1 MKKYLTKILQNEYKL
16 LFKALNSSTKSSF
29 TIDSLNLTLNN
40 NTPLGKKNEKLILPL
55 DEIITPRIFKN
66 EQWDYFIIKF
76 IKKNIK
82 YKNNYFFDIGAN
94 VGLISRQLQKLD
106 LKIKNYFCFEPEKNN
121 FNILSKNLINKKTY
135 LYNFGLASKNKKT
148 KIFDNKLNKSD
159 KSIYFDKNVV
169 TKNNLSKII
178 LKDSNIV
185 FKKIIDDKKVNHI
198 IYKSDTQGMDE
209 EIFLNLDYEILD
221 KIYLLILEISN
232 FKFILKNLDK
242 FLNKLENF
250 RFISIENQF
259 VLNLDGLKKLIFK
272 KKGFNYFAKKK

>member
-16 LFKALNSSTKSSF
+16 LFKALNSSTKSNF
-29 TIDSLNLTLNN
+29 RIDSLNLTLNN
-40 NTPLGKKNEKLILPL
+40 NTPLGEKNEKLILPL

-106 LKIKNYFCFEPEKNN
+106 LNIKNYFCFEPEKNN
-121 FNILSKNLINKKTY
+121 FNILSKNLINKKIY

-148 KIFDNKLNKSD
+148 KIFVNKLNKSD
-159 KSIYFDKNVV
+159 NSIYLNNYVG

-185 FKKIIDDKKVNHI
+185 FKKIIDDKKINHI

-232 FKFILKNLDK
+232 FKFISKNLDK
-242 FLNKLENF
+242 FLDNLKNF
-250 RFISIENQF
+250 RFISTENQSDIT
-259 VLNLDGLKKLIFK
+259 LDELKKLIFK
-272 KKGFNYFAKKK
+272 KKEFNLLAKK

>member
-29 TIDSLNLTLNN
+29 RIDSLNLTLNS

-66 EQWDYFIIKF
+66 EQWDYFIIEF

-106 LKIKNYFCFEPEKNN
+106 LNIKNYFCFEPEKNN

-148 KIFDNKLNKSD
+148 KIFVNKLNKSD
-159 KSIYFDKNVV
+159 NSIYINNYVG

-185 FKKIIDDKKVNHI
+185 FKKIIDDKKINHI

-232 FKFILKNLDK
+232 FKFIFKNLDK

-250 RFISIENQF
+250 RFISTENQSDI
-259 VLNLDGLKKLIFK
+259 NLDELKKLIFK
-272 KKGFNYFAKKK
+272 KKEFNLLAKK

>member
-29 TIDSLNLTLNN
+29 RIDSLNLTLNS
-40 NTPLGKKNEKLILPL
+40 NTPLGEKNEKLILPL

-66 EQWDYFIIKF
+66 EQWDYFIIEF

-106 LKIKNYFCFEPEKNN
+106 LNIKNYFCFEPEKNN
-121 FNILSKNLINKKTY
+121 FDILSKNLINKKTY

-148 KIFDNKLNKSD
+148 KIFVNKLNKSD
-159 KSIYFDKNVV
+159 NSIYINNYVG

-185 FKKIIDDKKVNHI
+185 FKKIIDDKKINHI

-242 FLNKLENF
+242 FFNKLENF
-250 RFISIENQF
+250 RFISTENQSDI
-259 VLNLDGLKKLIFK
+259 NLDELKKLIFK
-272 KKGFNYFAKKK
+272 KKEFNLLAKK

>member
-159 KSIYFDKNVV
+159 KSVHFDKNVV

-185 FKKIIDDKKVNHI
+185 FKKIIHDKKVNHI

-250 RFISIENQF
+250 RFISTENQSDIT
-259 VLNLDGLKKLIFK
+259 LDELKKLIFK
-272 KKGFNYFAKKK
+272 KEEFNLLAKK

>member
-29 TIDSLNLTLNN
+29 RIDSLNLTLNN
-40 NTPLGKKNEKLILPL
+40 NTPLGEKNEKLILPL

-106 LKIKNYFCFEPEKNN
+106 LNIKNYFCFEPEKNN

-148 KIFDNKLNKSD
+148 KIFVNKLNKSD
-159 KSIYFDKNVV
+159 NSIYLNNYVG

-185 FKKIIDDKKVNHI
+185 FKKIIDDKKINHI

-209 EIFLNLDYEILD
+209 EIFLNLDCEIID

-232 FKFILKNLDK
+232 FKFISKNLDK

-250 RFISIENQF
+250 RFISTENQSDIT
-259 VLNLDGLKKLIFK
+259 LDELKKLIFK
-272 KKGFNYFAKKK
+272 KKEFNLLAKK

>member
-16 LFKALNSSTKSSF
+16 LFKALNSSTKSNF
-29 TIDSLNLTLNN
+29 RIDSLNLTLNN
-40 NTPLGKKNEKLILPL
+40 NTPLGEKNEKLILPL

-106 LKIKNYFCFEPEKNN
+106 LNIKNYFCFEPEKNN
-121 FNILSKNLINKKTY
+121 FNILSKNLINKKIY

-148 KIFDNKLNKSD
+148 KIFVNKLNKSD
-159 KSIYFDKNVV
+159 NSIYLNNYVR

-185 FKKIIDDKKVNHI
+185 FKKIIDDKKINHI

-209 EIFLNLDYEILD
+209 EIFLNLDCEIID

-232 FKFILKNLDK
+232 FKFISKNLDK
-242 FLNKLENF
+242 FLDNLKNF
-250 RFISIENQF
+250 RFISTENQSDIT
-259 VLNLDGLKKLIFK
+259 LDELKKLIFK
-272 KKGFNYFAKKK
+272 KKEFNLLAKK

>member
-1 MKKYLTKILQNEYKL
+1 MKKYLTKILKNEYKL

-29 TIDSLNLTLNN
+29 QIDSLNLTLNN
-40 NTPLGKKNEKLILPL
+40 NTPLGKKNDKLILPL

-66 EQWDYFIIKF
+66 EKWDYFIIKF

-82 YKNNYFFDIGAN
+82 YKNNFFFDIGAN
-94 VGLISRQLQKLD
+94 VGLISKQLQNLN
-106 LKIKNYFCFEPEKNN
+106 LNIKNYFCFEPEKNN
-121 FNILSKNLINKKTY
+121 FKILSKNLINKKTY

-148 KIFDNKLNKSD
+148 KIFVNKLNKSD
-159 KSIYFDKNVV
+159 NSIYLNNYVG

-185 FKKIIDDKKVNHI
+185 FKKIIDDKKINHI

-209 EIFLNLDYEILD
+209 EIFLNLDNEILD

-232 FKFILKNLDK
+232 FEYISKNLEK

-250 RFISIENQF
+250 RFISTENKSGIT
-259 VLNLDGLKKLIFK
+259 LDVLKKLILK
-272 KKGFNYFAKKK
+272 KKEFNLLAKK

>member
-1 MKKYLTKILQNEYKL
+1 MKKYLAKILKNEYKL

-29 TIDSLNLTLNN
+29 RIDSLNLTLHN
-40 NTPLGKKNEKLILPL
+40 NTLLGEKNEKLVLPL

-66 EQWDYFIIKF
+66 EKWDYFIIKF

-94 VGLISRQLQKLD
+94 VGLITRQLQKLN
-106 LKIKNYFCFEPEKNN
+106 LNIKNYFCFEPEKNN
-121 FNILSKNLINKKTY
+121 FNILSQNLINKNTY

-148 KIFDNKLNKSD
+148 KIFVNKLNKSD
-159 KSIYFDKNVV
+159 NSVYLSNYVGV
-169 TKNNLSKII
+169 KNNLSKIT
-178 LKDSNIV
+178 LKDSNTI
-185 FKKIIDDKKVNHI
+185 FKKITDDKKINHI

-232 FKFILKNLDK
+232 FKFLSKNLDK

-250 RFISIENQF
+250 RFISTENKSDITM
-259 VLNLDGLKKLIFK
+259 NELKELIFK
-272 KKGFNYFAKKK
+272 KEEFNLLAKK

>member
-29 TIDSLNLTLNN
+29 TINSLNLTLNN

-250 RFISIENQF
+250 RFISTENQSDIT
-259 VLNLDGLKKLIFK
+259 LDELKKLIFK
-272 KKGFNYFAKKK
+272 KEEFNLLAKK

>member
-1 MKKYLTKILQNEYKL
+1 MKKYLAKILKNEYKL

-29 TIDSLNLTLNN
+29 RIDSLNLTLNN
-40 NTPLGKKNEKLILPL
+40 NTLLGEKNERLVLPL

-250 RFISIENQF
+250 RFISTENQSDIT
-259 VLNLDGLKKLIFK
+259 LDELKKLIFK
-272 KKGFNYFAKKK
+272 KEEFNLLAKK

>member
-1 MKKYLTKILQNEYKL
+1 MKKYLAKILQNEYKL

-29 TIDSLNLTLNN
+29 RIDSLNLTLHN
-40 NTPLGKKNEKLILPL
+40 NTLLGEKNEKLVLPL

-66 EQWDYFIIKF
+66 EKWDYFIIKF

-94 VGLISRQLQKLD
+94 VGLITRQLQKLN
-106 LKIKNYFCFEPEKNN
+106 LNIKNYFCFEPEKNN
-121 FNILSKNLINKKTY
+121 FNILSQNLINKNTY

-148 KIFDNKLNKSD
+148 KIFVNKLNKSD
-159 KSIYFDKNVV
+159 NSVYLSNYVGV
-169 TKNNLSKII
+169 KNNLSKIT
-178 LKDSNIV
+178 LKDSNTI
-185 FKKIIDDKKVNHI
+185 FKKIIGDKKINHI

-232 FKFILKNLDK
+232 FKFLSKNLDK

-250 RFISIENQF
+250 RFISTENKSDITI
-259 VLNLDGLKKLIFK
+259 NELKELIFK
-272 KKGFNYFAKKK
+272 KEEFNLLAKK

>member
-1 MKKYLTKILQNEYKL
+1 MKKYLTKILQNEYKS

-29 TIDSLNLTLNN
+29 RIDSLNLTLNS

-66 EQWDYFIIKF
+66 EQWDYFIIEF

-106 LKIKNYFCFEPEKNN
+106 LNIKNYFCFEPEENN

-135 LYNFGLASKNKKT
+135 LYNFGLASKNKKN
-148 KIFDNKLNKSD
+148 KIFVNKLNKSD
-159 KSIYFDKNVV
+159 NSIYINNYVG

-185 FKKIIDDKKVNHI
+185 LKKIIDDKKINHI

-250 RFISIENQF
+250 RFISTENQSDI
-259 VLNLDGLKKLIFK
+259 NLDELKKLIFK
-272 KKGFNYFAKKK
+272 KKEFNLLAKK

>member
-1 MKKYLTKILQNEYKL
+1 MKKYLAKILKNEYKL

-29 TIDSLNLTLNN
+29 RIDSLNLTLNN
-40 NTPLGKKNEKLILPL
+40 NTLLGEKNERLVLPL

-66 EQWDYFIIKF
+66 EKWDYFIIKF

-94 VGLISRQLQKLD
+94 VGLITRQLQKLN
-106 LKIKNYFCFEPEKNN
+106 LNIKNYFCFEPEKNN
-121 FNILSKNLINKKTY
+121 FNILSQNLINKNTY

-148 KIFDNKLNKSD
+148 KIFVNKLNKSD
-159 KSIYFDKNVV
+159 NSVYLSNYVGV
-169 TKNNLSKII
+169 KNNLSKIT
-178 LKDSNIV
+178 LKDSNTI
-185 FKKIIDDKKVNHI
+185 FKKITDDKKINHI

-232 FKFILKNLDK
+232 FKFLSKNLDK

-250 RFISIENQF
+250 RFISTENKSDITI
-259 VLNLDGLKKLIFK
+259 NELKELIFK
-272 KKGFNYFAKKK
+272 KEEFNLLAKK

>member
-1 MKKYLTKILQNEYKL
+1 MKKYLAKILQNEYKL

-29 TIDSLNLTLNN
+29 RIDSLNLTLNN
-40 NTPLGKKNEKLILPL
+40 NTLLGEKNERLVLPL

-66 EQWDYFIIKF
+66 EKWDYFIIKF

-94 VGLISRQLQKLD
+94 VGLITRQLQKLN
-106 LKIKNYFCFEPEKNN
+106 LNIKNYFCFEPEKNN
-121 FNILSKNLINKKTY
+121 FNILSQNLINKNTY

-148 KIFDNKLNKSD
+148 KIFVNKLNKSD
-159 KSIYFDKNVV
+159 NSVYLSNYVGV
-169 TKNNLSKII
+169 KNNLSKIT
-178 LKDSNIV
+178 LKDSNTI
-185 FKKIIDDKKVNHI
+185 FKKITDDKKINHI

-232 FKFILKNLDK
+232 FKFLSKNLDK

-250 RFISIENQF
+250 RFISTENKSDITI
-259 VLNLDGLKKLIFK
+259 NELKELIFK
-272 KKGFNYFAKKK
+272 KEEFNLLAKK

>member
-232 FKFILKNLDK
+232 FKIILKNLDK

-250 RFISIENQF
+250 RFISTENQSDI
-259 VLNLDGLKKLIFK
+259 NLDELKKLIFK
-272 KKGFNYFAKKK
+272 KKEFNLLAKK

>member
-1 MKKYLTKILQNEYKL
+1 MKKYLTKILKNEYKL

-29 TIDSLNLTLNN
+29 RIDSLNLTLNN
-40 NTPLGKKNEKLILPL
+40 NTPLGEKNEKLILPL

-106 LKIKNYFCFEPEKNN
+106 LNIKNYFCFEPEKNN

-148 KIFDNKLNKSD
+148 KIFVNKLNKSD
-159 KSIYFDKNVV
+159 NSIYLNNYVG

-185 FKKIIDDKKVNHI
+185 FKKIIDDKKINHI

-232 FKFILKNLDK
+232 FKFISKNLDK

-250 RFISIENQF
+250 RFISTENQSDIT
-259 VLNLDGLKKLIFK
+259 LGELKKLIFK
-272 KKGFNYFAKKK
+272 KEEFNLLAKK

>member
-121 FNILSKNLINKKTY
+121 FDILSKNLINKKTY

-148 KIFDNKLNKSD
+148 KIFVNKLNKSD
-159 KSIYFDKNVV
+159 NSIYINNYVG

-185 FKKIIDDKKVNHI
+185 LKKIIDDKKINHI

-250 RFISIENQF
+250 RFISTENQSDI
-259 VLNLDGLKKLIFK
+259 NLDELKKLIFK
-272 KKGFNYFAKKK
+272 KKEFNLLAKK

>member
-1 MKKYLTKILQNEYKL
+1 MKKYLAKILQNEYKL

-29 TIDSLNLTLNN
+29 RIDSLNLTLNN
-40 NTPLGKKNEKLILPL
+40 NTLLGEKNERLVLPL

-66 EQWDYFIIKF
+66 EKWDYFIIKF

-94 VGLISRQLQKLD
+94 VGLITRQLQKLN
-106 LKIKNYFCFEPEKNN
+106 LNIKNYFCFEPEKNN
-121 FNILSKNLINKKTY
+121 FNILSQNLINKNTY

-148 KIFDNKLNKSD
+148 KIFVNKLNKSD
-159 KSIYFDKNVV
+159 NSVYLSNYVGV
-169 TKNNLSKII
+169 KNNLSKIT
-178 LKDSNIV
+178 LKDSNTI
-185 FKKIIDDKKVNHI
+185 FKKIIGDKKINHI

-209 EIFLNLDYEILD
+209 EIFLNLDYKILD

-232 FKFILKNLDK
+232 FKFLSKNLDK

-250 RFISIENQF
+250 RFISTENKSDITI
-259 VLNLDGLKKLIFK
+259 NELKELIFK
-272 KKGFNYFAKKK
+272 KEEFNLLAKK

>member
-16 LFKALNSSTKSSF
+16 LFKALNSSTKSNF
-29 TIDSLNLTLNN
+29 RIDSLNLTLNN
-40 NTPLGKKNEKLILPL
+40 NTPLGEKNEKLILPL

-106 LKIKNYFCFEPEKNN
+106 LNIKNYFCFEPEKNN
-121 FNILSKNLINKKTY
+121 FNILSKNLINKKIY

-148 KIFDNKLNKSD
+148 KIFVNKLNKSD
-159 KSIYFDKNVV
+159 NSIYLNNYVG

-185 FKKIIDDKKVNHI
+185 FKKIIDDKKINHI

-209 EIFLNLDYEILD
+209 EIFLNLDCEIID

-232 FKFILKNLDK
+232 FKFISKNLDK
-242 FLNKLENF
+242 FLDNLKNF
-250 RFISIENQF
+250 RFISTENQSDIT
-259 VLNLDGLKKLIFK
+259 LDELKKLIFK
-272 KKGFNYFAKKK
+272 KKEFNLLAKK

>member
-29 TIDSLNLTLNN
+29 RIDSLNLTLNS
-40 NTPLGKKNEKLILPL
+40 NTPLGEKNEKLILPL

-66 EQWDYFIIKF
+66 EQWDYFIIEF

-106 LKIKNYFCFEPEKNN
+106 LNIKNYFCFEPEKNN
-121 FNILSKNLINKKTY
+121 FDILSKNLINKKTY

-148 KIFDNKLNKSD
+148 KIFVNKLNKSD
-159 KSIYFDKNVV
+159 NSIYINNYVG

-185 FKKIIDDKKVNHI
+185 FKKIIDDKKINHI

-250 RFISIENQF
+250 RFISTENQSDIT
-259 VLNLDGLKKLIFK
+259 LDELKKLIFK
-272 KKGFNYFAKKK
+272 KEEFNLLAKK

>member
-1 MKKYLTKILQNEYKL
+1 MKKYLAKILQNEYKL

-29 TIDSLNLTLNN
+29 RIDSLNLTLNN
-40 NTPLGKKNEKLILPL
+40 NTPLGGKNEKLILPL
-55 DEIITPRIFKN
+55 DEIVTPRIFKN

-250 RFISIENQF
+250 RFISTENQS
-259 VLNLDGLKKLIFK
+259 NITLDELKKLIFK
-272 KKGFNYFAKKK
+272 KKEFNLLAKK

>member
-1 MKKYLTKILQNEYKL
+1 MKKYLAKILQNEYKL

-29 TIDSLNLTLNN
+29 RIDSLNLTLHN
-40 NTPLGKKNEKLILPL
+40 NTLLGEKNEKLVLPL

-66 EQWDYFIIKF
+66 EKWDYFIIKF

-94 VGLISRQLQKLD
+94 VGLITRQLQKLN
-106 LKIKNYFCFEPEKNN
+106 LNIKNYFCFEPEKNN
-121 FNILSKNLINKKTY
+121 FNILSQNLINKNTY

-148 KIFDNKLNKSD
+148 KIFVNKLNKSD
-159 KSIYFDKNVV
+159 NSVYLSNYVGV
-169 TKNNLSKII
+169 KNNLSKIT
-178 LKDSNIV
+178 LKDSNTI
-185 FKKIIDDKKVNHI
+185 FKKITDDKKINHI

-232 FKFILKNLDK
+232 FKFLSKNLDK

-250 RFISIENQF
+250 RFISTENKSDITINELKE
-259 VLNLDGLKKLIFK
+259 LNFK
-272 KKGFNYFAKKK
+272 KEEFNLLAKK

>member
-1 MKKYLTKILQNEYKL
+1 MKKYLTKILKNEYKL

-29 TIDSLNLTLNN
+29 QIDSLNLTLNN
-40 NTPLGKKNEKLILPL
+40 NTPLGKKNDKLILPL

-66 EQWDYFIIKF
+66 EKWDYFIIKF

-82 YKNNYFFDIGAN
+82 YKNNFFFDIGAN
-94 VGLISRQLQKLD
+94 VGLISKQLQNLN
-106 LKIKNYFCFEPEKNN
+106 LNIKNYFCFEPEKNN
-121 FNILSKNLINKKTY
+121 LKILSKNLINKKTY

-148 KIFDNKLNKSD
+148 KIFVNKLNKSD
-159 KSIYFDKNVV
+159 NSIYLNNYVG

-185 FKKIIDDKKVNHI
+185 FKKIIDDKKINHI

-209 EIFLNLDYEILD
+209 EIFLNLDNEILD

-232 FKFILKNLDK
+232 FEYISKNLEK

-250 RFISIENQF
+250 RFISTENKSGIT
-259 VLNLDGLKKLIFK
+259 LDVLKKLIFK
-272 KKGFNYFAKKK
+272 KKEFNLLAK

>member
-29 TIDSLNLTLNN
+29 RIDSLNLTLNS
-40 NTPLGKKNEKLILPL
+40 NTPLGEKNEKLILPL

-66 EQWDYFIIKF
+66 EQWDYFIIEF

-106 LKIKNYFCFEPEKNN
+106 LNIKNYFCFEPEKNN
-121 FNILSKNLINKKTY
+121 FDILSKNLINKKTY

-148 KIFDNKLNKSD
+148 KIFVNKLNKSD
-159 KSIYFDKNVV
+159 NSIYINNYEG
-169 TKNNLSKII
+169 TKKNLSKII

-185 FKKIIDDKKVNHI
+185 FKKIIDDKKINHI

-250 RFISIENQF
+250 RFISTENQSDI
-259 VLNLDGLKKLIFK
+259 NLDELKKLIFK
-272 KKGFNYFAKKK
+272 KKEFNLLAKK

>member
-1 MKKYLTKILQNEYKL
+1 MKKYLAKILQNEYKL

-29 TIDSLNLTLNN
+29 QIDSLNLTLNN
-40 NTPLGKKNEKLILPL
+40 NTPLGKKNDKLILPL

-66 EQWDYFIIKF
+66 EKWDYFIIKF

-82 YKNNYFFDIGAN
+82 YKNNFFFDIGAN
-94 VGLISRQLQKLD
+94 VGLISKQLQNLN
-106 LKIKNYFCFEPEKNN
+106 LNIKNYFCFEPEKNN
-121 FNILSKNLINKKTY
+121 FKILSKNLINKKTY

-148 KIFDNKLNKSD
+148 KIFVNKLNKSD
-159 KSIYFDKNVV
+159 NSIYLNNYVG

-185 FKKIIDDKKVNHI
+185 FKKIIDDKKINHI

-209 EIFLNLDYEILD
+209 EIFLNLDNEILD

-232 FKFILKNLDK
+232 FEYISKNLEK

-250 RFISIENQF
+250 RFISTENKSGIT
-259 VLNLDGLKKLIFK
+259 LDVLKKLILK
-272 KKGFNYFAKKK
+272 KEEFNLLAKK

>member
-148 KIFDNKLNKSD
+148 KIFDNKLNKAD

-250 RFISIENQF
+250 RFISTENQSDIT
-259 VLNLDGLKKLIFK
+259 LDELKKLIFK
-272 KKGFNYFAKKK
+272 KEEFNLLAKK

>member
-29 TIDSLNLTLNN
+29 QIDSLNLTLNN
-40 NTPLGKKNEKLILPL
+40 NTPLGKKNDKLILPL

-66 EQWDYFIIKF
+66 EKWDYFIIKF

-82 YKNNYFFDIGAN
+82 YKNNFFFDIGAN
-94 VGLISRQLQKLD
+94 VGLISKQLQNLN
-106 LKIKNYFCFEPEKNN
+106 LNIKNYFCFEPEKNN
-121 FNILSKNLINKKTY
+121 FKILSKNLINKKTY

-148 KIFDNKLNKSD
+148 KIFVNKLNKSD
-159 KSIYFDKNVV
+159 NSIYLNNYVG

-185 FKKIIDDKKVNHI
+185 FKKIIDDKKINHI

-209 EIFLNLDYEILD
+209 EIFLNLDNEILD

-232 FKFILKNLDK
+232 FEYISKNLEK

-250 RFISIENQF
+250 RFISTENKSGIT
-259 VLNLDGLKKLIFK
+259 LDVLKKLILK
-272 KKGFNYFAKKK
+272 KKEFNLLAKK

>member
-1 MKKYLTKILQNEYKL
+1 MKKYLAKILQNEYKL

-148 KIFDNKLNKSD
+148 KIFVNKLNKSD
-159 KSIYFDKNVV
+159 NSIYINNYVG

-185 FKKIIDDKKVNHI
+185 FKKIIDDKKINHI

-250 RFISIENQF
+250 RFISTENQSDI
-259 VLNLDGLKKLIFK
+259 NLDELKKLIFK
-272 KKGFNYFAKKK
+272 KKEFNLLAKK

>member
-29 TIDSLNLTLNN
+29 RIDSLNLTLNS

-66 EQWDYFIIKF
+66 EQWDYFIIEF

-106 LKIKNYFCFEPEKNN
+106 LNIKNYFCFEPEKNN
-121 FNILSKNLINKKTY
+121 FDILSKNLINKKTY

-148 KIFDNKLNKSD
+148 KIFVNKLNKSD
-159 KSIYFDKNVV
+159 NSIYINNYVG

-185 FKKIIDDKKVNHI
+185 FKKIIDDKKINHI

-232 FKFILKNLDK
+232 FKFILKNLGK

-250 RFISIENQF
+250 RFISTENQSDI
-259 VLNLDGLKKLIFK
+259 NLDELKKLIFK
-272 KKGFNYFAKKK
+272 KKEFNLLAKK

>member
-148 KIFDNKLNKSD
+148 KIFVNKLNKSD
-159 KSIYFDKNVV
+159 NSIYINNYVG

-185 FKKIIDDKKVNHI
+185 LKKIIDDKKINHI

-250 RFISIENQF
+250 RFISTENQSDI
-259 VLNLDGLKKLIFK
+259 NLDELKKLIFK
-272 KKGFNYFAKKK
+272 KKEFNLLAKK